1 MKKNTYYFSHD
12 YNAHNDF
19 KILFLRQQLGIEGYG
34 IYWFL
39 IETLANSDGILPLKV
54 IPALSM
60 QMHTTEAKV
69 EAVIK
74 NFELFEISE
83 NDFFSIRLNKNLQK
97 LQDLKETNSIKGL
110 KSAELKRLKTLNNS
124 TAVEPQLNHGS
135 TKERKGKE
143 KKENIDNN
151 IFKDTEAIK
160 HTKNIESNTTPQ
172 VLLENSN
179 LFRKP
184 NVPTF
189 EQVHEEFIR
198 KGGTKEM
205 AEKFFEINSGL
216 DWYYKNSPITNF
228 RHFVS
233 SYISSWKNN
242 DSKKIVKNVH
252 TMTGTEKAELY
263 ERQKLEYAQ
272 RQKSNESDFEA
283 LNFEDI

>member
-97 LQDLKETNSIKGL
+97 LQDSM
-110 KSAELKRLKTLNNS
+110 
-124 TAVEPQLNHGS
+124 
-135 TKERKGKE
+135 
-143 KKENIDNN
+143 
-151 IFKDTEAIK
+151 
-160 HTKNIESNTTPQ
+160 ES
-172 VLLENSN
+172 
-179 LFRKP
+179 
-184 NVPTF
+184 
-189 EQVHEEFIR
+189 
-198 KGGTKEM
+198 
-205 AEKFFEINSGL
+205 
-216 DWYYKNSPITNF
+216 
-228 RHFVS
+228 
-233 SYISSWKNN
+233 
-242 DSKKIVKNVH
+242 
-252 TMTGTEKAELY
+252 
-263 ERQKLEYAQ
+263 
-272 RQKSNESDFEA
+272 
-283 LNFEDI
+283 